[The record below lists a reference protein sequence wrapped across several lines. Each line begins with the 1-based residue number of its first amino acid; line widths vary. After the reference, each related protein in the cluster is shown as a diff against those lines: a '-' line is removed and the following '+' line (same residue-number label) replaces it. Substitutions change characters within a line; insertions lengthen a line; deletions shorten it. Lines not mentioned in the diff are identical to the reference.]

1 MDDYILGRN
10 QVLEALR
17 AGRPINKIF
26 VLNGA
31 NTGPVRDIVAIAK
44 ERKILLQF
52 VEKSRLDF
60 LAGGQIHQGVIAQAA
75 AKEYADWEEILEN
88 VRKKQEEPLF
98 LLLDGVE
105 DPHNLGAILRTA
117 DAAGVHCV
125 IIPKHR
131 AVPLTSGVAR
141 ASAGAIEYVPVAQVT
156 NLAQTIDKLKE
167 AGFWVAG
174 TDMQAEHAH
183 FDLDLKGPL
192 AVVMGGE
199 GGGLGKLVK
208 DKCDLLVR
216 IPMRGKVNSLNVSV
230 AASVVLYEIIRQRL
244 GGK

>member
-60 LAGGQIHQGVIAQAA
+60 LAGGQVHQGVIAQAA

-105 DPHNLGAILRTA
+105 IG
-117 DAAGVHCV
+117 
-125 IIPKHR
+125 R
-131 AVPLTSGVAR
+131 AHV
-141 ASAGAIEYVPVAQVT
+141 
-156 NLAQTIDKLKE
+156 
-167 AGFWVAG
+167 
-174 TDMQAEHAH
+174 
-183 FDLDLKGPL
+183 
-192 AVVMGGE
+192 
-199 GGGLGKLVK
+199 
-208 DKCDLLVR
+208 
-216 IPMRGKVNSLNVSV
+216 
-230 AASVVLYEIIRQRL
+230 
-244 GGK
+244 